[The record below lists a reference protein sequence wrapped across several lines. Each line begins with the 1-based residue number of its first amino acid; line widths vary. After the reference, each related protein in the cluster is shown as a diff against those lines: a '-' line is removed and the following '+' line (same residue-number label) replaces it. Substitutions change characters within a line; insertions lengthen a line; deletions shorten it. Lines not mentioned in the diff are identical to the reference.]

1 MYPESKKNYNI
12 TVDDIYAPVLI
23 IGTGIGGLVTA
34 YCLSQSNIDYMI
46 VTKEH
51 SPKAGNTLLAPANS
65 RVPEPQEIENI
76 VKLSI
81 EKCGAPR
88 SLIYEIYK
96 NSEWVKKFYNEIGL
110 ACNKTVFGVMPV
122 DEKYKLGGR
131 AIVEDLLPRINQP
144 MNHMELLHIERSNDI
159 IISYFYNSNY
169 DKIYRIV
176 SYNLV
181 LATGGYGAIFSFN
194 DNHVAATGEGILL
207 AKSTG
212 AKLKGMSTVM
222 YHPWSVL
229 NGKKILVG
237 DIVALSGGKV
247 IDDDG
252 YQLIKDEKLVS
263 AIKNNS
269 YHEMFKDILEKEFE
283 IIKSGKKMYL
293 DMRCLDEEYVKNMLK
308 LHGYVPEIL
317 VNGLIQ
323 IFPTVHYT
331 SGGVVVDGNCQAVGV
346 ANLYVVGE
354 AQFNGDKG
362 CGRLPGQAFT
372 SAIVCGKIISDA
384 IKATKRISKPELIK
398 EELCVP
404 DLFAEFYSEESSDLS
419 NIRDYQIQL
428 GELLTFLTSEKISL
442 LDLTSANEEIE
453 KVESSVALMKG
464 SGKDFLLILKVH
476 FICGLAREILN
487 DIKSREKTN

>member
-1 MYPESKKNYNI
+1 MDREILGIDHGNRQMKTANTAFLSTVTQQRVKSSNLNQILEFNGQYYAIGGSMEEVITKIDK
-12 TVDDIYAPVLI
+12 TVDDDYYILTLAALATELKSRGKNQAAVRLA
-23 IGTGIGGLVTA
+23 TGLPPRW
-34 YCLSQSNIDYMI
+34 YESQMKPFRKYLGRE
-46 VTKEH
+46 KELNFRYQ
-51 SPKAGNTLLAPANS
+51 G
-65 RVPEPQEIENI
+65 ED
-76 VKLSI
+76 
-81 EKCGAPR
+81 
-88 SLIYEIYK
+88 
-96 NSEWVKKFYNEIGL
+96 KK
-110 ACNKTVFGVMPV
+110 
-122 DEKYKLGGR
+122 
-131 AIVEDLLPRINQP
+131 
-144 MNHMELLHIERSNDI
+144 SNDI

-169 DKIYRIV
+169 NKIYRIL

-194 DNHVAATGEGILL
+194 DNHIAATGEGILL

-252 YQLIKDEKLVS
+252 KQLIKDEKLVS

-269 YHEMFKDILEKEFE
+269 YHEMFRDILEKEFE
-283 IIKSGKKMYL
+283 IIKNGKRMYL
-293 DMRCLDEEYVKNMLK
+293 DLRCLDEEYVKNMLK
-308 LHGYVPEIL
+308 LHGYTPEIL

-323 IFPTVHYT
+323 IYPTVHYT
-331 SGGVVVDGNCQAVGV
+331 SGGVVVDGNCQAVNV
-346 ANLYVVGE
+346 PNMYVVGE

-398 EELCVP
+398 EELCIP
-404 DLFAEFYSEESSDLS
+404 DLFTEFYSEESSDLS
-419 NIRDYQIQL
+419 NIKDYLKQL
-428 GELLTFLTSEKISL
+428 GELLTFLTSEKVSL

-453 KVESSVALMKG
+453 KVEDSLAPMKG

-487 DIKSREKTN
+487 DIKSREKTI